1 MVAIVGHRLLHGR
14 GTNFFLLLFERI
26 GRVGVGHVKVP
37 IVSYTHA
44 R

>member
-1 MVAIVGHRLLHGR
+1 MAAIVGHRLLHGR
-14 GTNFFLLLFERI
+14 GTKCFLLLFERI
-26 GRVGVGHVKVP
+26 GRVGVGHVNVP